1 MSTSRKIQIA
11 LVASLL
17 WSSTSISSFAA
28 TNSITSEKFQSDTVK
43 LPVESIPFRQLN
55 LTPDTYLIAGNIRNI
70 LSKNNPRILPTFEKF
85 DEIWKNPADR
95 KKRLFDYCNAQK
107 DFPVKECFDSYLG
120 FWIIDKEETAQP
132 EEKKELKVM
141 KDELTKMFLERPR
154 PRS

>member
-43 LPVESIPFRQLN
+43 LPVERIPSRQLN
-55 LTPDTYLIAGNIRNI
+55 LTPDTYLIAGQFRDM
-70 LSKNNPRILPTFEKF
+70 LSKVPGGYATFKSF

-95 KKRLFDYCNAQK
+95 KTRLFDYCNTQK
-107 DFPVKECFDSYLG
+107 VLSVKLCFRMLTIWADDTGESANRKDS
-120 FWIIDKEETAQP
+120 
-132 EEKKELKVM
+132 
-141 KDELTKMFLERPR
+141 DELDNIFDEARKM
-154 PRS
+154 

>member
-43 LPVESIPFRQLN
+43 LPVESIPSRQLN
-55 LTPDTYLIAGNIRNI
+55 LTPDTYLIAGQFRDM
-70 LSKNNPRILPTFEKF
+70 LSRVPGAYATFQAF

-95 KKRLFDYCNAQK
+95 KKRLFDHCNTQK
-107 DFPVKECFDSYLG
+107 ALSVKQCFTMLTVWADDTGQFANRKDS
-120 FWIIDKEETAQP
+120 
-132 EEKKELKVM
+132 
-141 KDELTKMFLERPR
+141 DELDNIFDEAIEIR
-154 PRS
+154 